1 MTDPAKGVFLSYAS
15 QDTEAAQNLC
25 NALRAAGIEVWF
37 DQSELR
43 GGDAWDASIRRQ
55 IKACTLFIPIISRY
69 THSRDEGYFR
79 LEWKLAVDRS
89 HLMVADRPFL
99 LPVVIDDTSDQDEK
113 VPDRFRDVQWTRLPG
128 GKNAEAF
135 VERVRR
141 LLSPDATVPATANVG
156 TSAPLTPSTVTS
168 STVAPSAVA
177 GTPAATTPSKRPAFR
192 PLAAWIAGGA
202 LVFAAAYIAID
213 HFKASKHAGP
223 TAEVPAAAATPGAAA
238 APAASD
244 KSIAVLPF
252 TDLSEKHDQEYFSD
266 GLSEDLIDLLTKV
279 PELHVPARASSF
291 YFKGQHVTIA
301 EIAKALSVA
310 YVLEGTVRKAG
321 DTIRVR
327 TELIR
332 ADNGYDVWSETYDRD
347 LKDIFKVQDEIA
359 GRVLIALRAALP
371 AVKTTDADRT
381 DNTEAYN
388 QYLLGRNSLDQ
399 FTVLGFQHAAEAFKA
414 AIALDPHYAAAYAGL
429 AEAEAQLA
437 DKGVDPA
444 GLTRAVADA
453 DHAISLAPSAE
464 PGYRVRGF
472 LRSTFLW
479 DWDGAQKDL
488 DQALSIDPNGRALGV
503 MAGLFS
509 TQGRLQDALVLQQ
522 RATQCNPLVPGEWA
536 SLGNVLYAAGRM
548 PEARAA
554 FARALA
560 INPNYSVAQ
569 VNLAFVELHDGRL
582 DQALAETR
590 QIQDRDW
597 QLFATAIVQYS
608 LHHPQESQQ
617 ALDEVIKTQASE
629 MAYQIAE
636 IYAWRA
642 QKDEAFAWLDRA
654 YAQRDGGLTSLKFDD
669 LTASLHG
676 DPRYKP
682 FLHKMN
688 LPE

>member
-1 MTDPAKGVFLSYAS
+1 VTDPGKGVFLSYAS
-15 QDTEAAQNLC
+15 QDTEAAQQLC

-55 IKACTLFIPIISRY
+55 IKACVLFIPIISRY

-128 GKNAEAF
+128 GKNADAF
-135 VERVRR
+135 VERVER
-141 LLSPDATVPATANVG
+141 LLSPDAKIPSAASIG
-156 TSAPLTPSTVTS
+156 SSAPLTPKSRS
-168 STVAPSAVA
+168 SASLV
-177 GTPAATTPSKRPAFR
+177 G
-192 PLAAWIAGGA
+192 WIAGGV
-202 LVFAAAYIAID
+202 LVLAAGYIVID
-213 HFKASKHAGP
+213 HFRASKQTVA
-223 TAEVPAAAATPGAAA
+223 TAEAPAAPVVPAATAM
-238 APAASD
+238 PAASD

-252 TDLSEKHDQEYFSD
+252 TDLSEKHDQEYFSE

-279 PELHVPARASSF
+279 PEIHVPARASSF
-291 YFKGQHVTIA
+291 YFKDQHVTIA

-321 DTIRVR
+321 SAIRVR

-332 ADNGYDVWSETYDRD
+332 ADNGYNVWSETYDRD

-359 GRVLIALRAALP
+359 GRVLVALKAALP
-371 AVKTTDADRT
+371 AVKTQDADRT

-388 QYLLGRNSLDQ
+388 QYLLGRNFLDQ
-399 FTVLGFQHAAEAFKA
+399 FTVPGFQHGVEAFKT
-414 AIALDPHYAAAYAGL
+414 AIALDPRYAAAYAGL

-453 DHAISLAPSAE
+453 DRAIALAPSAE

-503 MAGLFS
+503 LAGLLS
-509 TQGRLQDALVLQQ
+509 TQGRLRDGIVLQQ
-522 RATQCNPLVPGEWA
+522 KATQCNPLVAGEW
-536 SLGNVLYAAGRM
+536 SLLGNLLYSAGRR

-554 FARALA
+554 FARALE

-569 VNLAFVELHDGRL
+569 VNLAFLELQDGRL

-636 IYAWRA
+636 IYAWRG
-642 QKDEAFAWLDRA
+642 QKDQAFAWLDRA
-654 YAQRDGGLTSLKFDD
+654 YAQRDGGLTSLKSDD
-669 LTASLHG
+669 LMASLRP
-676 DPRYKP
+676 DPRFNA
-682 FLHKMN
+682 FLRKMN